1 MENKI
6 IPSFSGYQK
15 FVVAV
20 LTFLQ
25 FTVILDFMILSP
37 LGAILMPTLKITPV
51 QFSHVV
57 SVYAFSAGIAG
68 MLSAGFADK
77 FDRKKFLLF
86 FYGGFII
93 GTLCCGLAE
102 SYETLLL
109 ARLVTGLFGGVIGS
123 VISAITTD
131 LFPFQ
136 MRGRVLG
143 FMQTAFAASQVL
155 GLPLGIYL
163 ANKLGWHSP
172 FVIIVGVATLVGIV
186 LVVYLRPIDSHLNLE
201 KKESAL
207 HHFKDAIFNPLYL
220 QAFATMA
227 LLSTGGF
234 MLMPFGSDF
243 TVHNLGIDIAELP
256 KIYIV
261 TGVCSILIGPLVGRM
276 SDRIG
281 KFRMFVFGSSVSI
294 VMVSIYTHLG
304 ATPLVWVM
312 VVNAAMFVGI
322 FSRMIPAQALMS
334 AVPEAV
340 NRGSFMAIGSSVQQF
355 SGGLA
360 ALLAG
365 LLVEKS
371 GDGSLLH
378 FENIGYAVI
387 GASVVTLFMLY
398 KIRTK
403 IESKIKSRS
412 EAGLSSAPAL
422 SET

>member
-1 MENKI
+1 MEKKI
-6 IPSFSGYQK
+6 IPTFSGYQK

-37 LGAILMPTLKITPV
+37 LGAILMPTLKISPV

-57 SVYAFSAGIAG
+57 SIYAFSAGIAG

-86 FYGGFII
+86 FYGGFIV

-163 ANKLGWHSP
+163 ANKMGWHSP
-172 FVIIVGVATLVGIV
+172 FVIIVGVATFVGIV
-186 LVVYLRPIDSHLNLE
+186 LVIYLRPINGHLGLE
-201 KKESAL
+201 KQESAF
-207 HHFKDAIFNPLYL
+207 HHFKDVVLNPLYL
-220 QAFATMA
+220 KAFATMA

-243 TVHNLGIDIAELP
+243 TVHNLGIEIAELP

-261 TGVCSILIGPLVGRM
+261 TGLCSILMGPLVGRL
-276 SDRIG
+276 SDRVG
-281 KFRMFVFGSSVSI
+281 KFRMFVFGSVVSI

-304 ATPLVWVM
+304 PTPLIGVI
-312 VVNAAMFVGI
+312 VVNSLMFVGI

-334 AVPEAV
+334 AVPEAA
-340 NRGSFMAIGSSVQQF
+340 NRGSFMAIGSSVQQL

-360 ALLAG
+360 ALIAG
-365 LLVEKS
+365 VLVEKNE
-371 GDGSLLH
+371 DGSLLH
-378 FENIGYAVI
+378 FENIGYTVI
-387 GASVVTLFMLY
+387 GASLITLFMLY

-403 IESKIKSRS
+403 IDSKLKSRS
-412 EAGLSSAPAL
+412 EPNVSASPVL
-422 SET
+422 SEN